1 MKLILVTGI
10 EQTDKN
16 RLLGMSISTM
26 NNGTWYKDFFNIN
39 LNAMRSVSNSFFA
52 GDIKESYLSIYDD
65 LEKVLTT
72 SKRNAFNIV
81 LDAPLTINTQYGYVP
96 ILTERFFS
104 IMKPDS
110 ILLLENRLEDFKDS
124 QRELLLV
131 KEQQEINRSYCI
143 KFSSEFSLPLKIIK
157 VNKSELKQ
165 TVREI
170 QEYLLSVSKQR
181 PKAAPV

>member
-1 MKLILVTGI
+1 
-10 EQTDKN
+10 
-16 RLLGMSISTM
+16 
-26 NNGTWYKDFFNIN
+26 
-39 LNAMRSVSNSFFA
+39 
-52 GDIKESYLSIYDD
+52 
-65 LEKVLTT
+65 
-72 SKRNAFNIV
+72 
-81 LDAPLTINTQYGYVP
+81 TINTQYGYVP